1 MIKKS
6 KDSKNL
12 TNIFEKTEGLKKY
25 LSDNMFN
32 YPIEEMIYIRE
43 KALDK
48 KEKAEV
54 DQLNLHLHNSVLT

>member
-1 MIKKS
+1 MENESRQRKNEDLPLLVKKAS

-12 TNIFEKTEGLKKY
+12 SNIFEKTEGLKKY

-43 KALDK
+43 RALDK
-48 KEKAEV
+48 K
-54 DQLNLHLHNSVLT
+54 